1 MSRIKGKL
9 ALITGASAGIGEACA
24 KRFAAGGANLVLI
37 ARRVDRLVRLKEIL
51 EREHDVTIHV
61 EKVDVRDRG
70 AVNAFCE
77 GLQQKQLV
85 PDILV
90 NNAGLSRGLCK
101 FFEAQQDDWDE
112 MIDTNIKGL
121 LNVSRCIGPMMVARD
136 EGHIVNIG
144 SIAGH
149 IVYPGGNVYNATKF
163 AVRALNEAMSIDLVG
178 TSIKVSSIDPG
189 ATETEFS
196 EVRFHGDKERAKSV
210 YGGFEPL
217 QGDDI
222 ADAVF
227 YVVSTP
233 KHVNIADMVVL
244 PTAQRNPYVIQIE
257 GASGRKT

>member
-1 MSRIKGKL
+1 MSRIEGKL

-37 ARRVDRLVRLKEIL
+37 ARRVDRLVRFKRIL
-51 EREHDVTIHV
+51 EREHDVSIHV
-61 EKVDVRDRG
+61 EKVDVRDRDG
-70 AVNAFCE
+70 VNSFCE
-77 GLQQKQLV
+77 GLQKKQLV

-90 NNAGLSRGLCK
+90 NNAGLSRGMCK

-121 LNVSRCIGPMMVARD
+121 LNVSRCIVPMMVARD

-149 IVYPGGNVYNATKF
+149 VVYPGGNVYNATKF

-210 YGGFEPL
+210 YEGFEPL
-217 QGDDI
+217 CGDDI

-227 YVVSTP
+227 YVVNTP
-233 KHVNIADMVVL
+233 RHVNVADMVVL
-244 PTAQRNPYVIQIE
+244 PTAQRNPYVVHVE
-257 GASGRKT
+257 GASGRKI

>member
-9 ALITGASAGIGEACA
+9 AMITGASAGIGEACA
-24 KRFAAGGANLVLI
+24 KRFAAAGANLVLI
-37 ARRVDRLVRLKEIL
+37 ARRVDRLAQLKETL
-51 EREHDVTIHV
+51 EREYDVAIHAGR
-61 EKVDVRDRG
+61 VDVRDRDT
-70 AVNAFCE
+70 VQAFCD
-77 GLQQKQLV
+77 GLQAKQLV

-101 FFEAQQDDWDE
+101 FFEADHGDWDE

-121 LNVSRCIGPMMVARD
+121 LNVSRCVVPMMVARD

-149 IVYPGGNVYNATKF
+149 VVYPGGNVYNATKF

-196 EVRFHGDKERAKSV
+196 EVRFHGDRERAKAV
-210 YGGFEPL
+210 YKGFEPL
-217 QGDDI
+217 KGDDI
-222 ADAVF
+222 ADAVI

-233 KHVNIADMVVL
+233 PHVNIADMVVL
-244 PTAQRNPYVIQIE
+244 PTAQRNPYVVHVQ
-257 GASGRKT
+257 GASGRKM